1 MSQSLLEARDLRV
14 SFPHAR
20 GQVRALDGVDID
32 IAAGETVALVGESGS
47 GKSTAALTLMGVHR
61 PDAGRILFDGQDVTG
76 ARGGALKALRRQVQ
90 MVLQDPYSSLDPRW
104 TVAQIL
110 AEPLHAHEWGSRA
123 ACQRRVAELIHRVG
137 LPEDAAGRRPRE
149 FSGGQRQRI
158 SIARALALEPR
169 LVLADEP
176 VSALDVSIQAQIIN
190 LMLDVQRDTGVAYL
204 VISHDIALVHQVA
217 DRVIVLYLGQV
228 VEKGPADR
236 VIRAPLHPYTAA
248 LISAVPELDAPAGRK
263 RIVLPGEPPSPLS
276 PPSGCAFHPR
286 CPVAR
291 ERCHRERPSLSVA
304 GTGTGSVACFYAGEL
319 RPPGAPPS

>member
-1 MSQSLLEARDLRV
+1 MTRVLLAARDLHV

-20 GQVRALDGVDID
+20 GQVRALDGVDIE
-32 IAAGETVALVGESGS
+32 ITAGETVALVGESGS
-47 GKSTAALTLMGVHR
+47 GKSTAALALMGVHR
-61 PDAGRILFDGQDVTG
+61 PDSGRVLFDGQDVTG
-76 ARGGALKALRRQVQ
+76 ARGSTLKALRRQVQ

-104 TVAQIL
+104 TIERIL
-110 AEPLHAHEWGSRA
+110 REPLDAHDWGSPESRE
-123 ACQRRVAELIHRVG
+123 RRVRELIRRVG
-137 LPEDAAGRRPRE
+137 LPEDAAGRRPTE

-169 LVLADEP
+169 IVIADEP

-190 LMLDVQRDTGVAYL
+190 LLLDVQLDTGVAYL
-204 VISHDIALVHQVA
+204 VISHDIALVHQVS
-217 DRVIVLYLGQV
+217 DRVVVLYLGQV
-228 VEKGPADR
+228 VEQGPADR

-248 LISAVPELDAPAGRK
+248 LISAVPEVDASAAGR

-291 ERCHRERPSLSVA
+291 DRCRSERPPLAKA
-304 GTGTGSVACFYAGEL
+304 GAVSVACFYPGEL
-319 RPPGAPPS
+319 RPQGAATP

>member
-1 MSQSLLEARDLRV
+1 MTRALLAARDLHV

-20 GQVRALDGVDID
+20 GRVRALDGVDIEV
-32 IAAGETVALVGESGS
+32 AAGETVALVGESGS
-47 GKSTAALTLMGVHR
+47 GKSTAALAMMGVHR
-61 PDAGRILFDGQDVTG
+61 PDSGRILFDGQDVTG
-76 ARGGALKALRRQVQ
+76 VRGSALKALRRRVQ

-104 TVAQIL
+104 TVERIL
-110 AEPLHAHEWGSRA
+110 REPLDAHDWGSAEERR
-123 ACQRRVAELIHRVG
+123 RRVGELIRRVG
-137 LPEDAAGRRPRE
+137 LPEDAAGRRPTE

-169 LVLADEP
+169 LVIADEP

-190 LMLDVQRDTGVAYL
+190 LLLDVQRDTGVAYL
-204 VISHDIALVHQVA
+204 VISHDIALVHQVS

-228 VEKGPADR
+228 VEQGPADR

-248 LISAVPELDAPAGRK
+248 LISAVPELDAAAGRR
-263 RIVLPGEPPSPLS
+263 RIVLPGEPLS

-291 ERCHRERPSLSVA
+291 DRCRRERPPLARADAV
-304 GTGTGSVACFYAGEL
+304 SVACFFPGEL
-319 RPPGAPPS
+319 GPHGAAPP

>member
-1 MSQSLLEARDLRV
+1 VKQALLAARDLHV

-20 GQVRALDGVDID
+20 GRLRALDGVDIE

-47 GKSTAALTLMGVHR
+47 GKSTAALALMGVHR
-61 PDAGRILFDGQDVTG
+61 PDAGRILFDGRDVTG
-76 ARGGALKALRRQVQ
+76 ARGSALKALRRQVQ

-104 TVAQIL
+104 SVERIL
-110 AEPLHAHEWGSRA
+110 REPLDAHDWGSPEARD
-123 ACQRRVAELIHRVG
+123 RRVGELIRRVG
-137 LPEDAAGRRPRE
+137 LPEDAAGRRPTE

-169 LVLADEP
+169 LVIADEP
-176 VSALDVSIQAQIIN
+176 VSALDVSIQAQIVN
-190 LMLDVQRDTGVAYL
+190 LLLDVQRDTGVAYL
-204 VISHDIALVHQVA
+204 VISHDIALVHQVS
-217 DRVIVLYLGQV
+217 DRVIVLYLGTV
-228 VEKGPADR
+228 VEQGPADR

-248 LISAVPELDAPAGRK
+248 LISAVPELDASAGRR

-291 ERCHRERPSLSVA
+291 DRCRRERPPL
-304 GTGTGSVACFYAGEL
+304 TGADAVSVACFYPGEL
-319 RPPGAPPS
+319 RPQGRACP

>member
-1 MSQSLLEARDLRV
+1 MTRVLLAARDLHV

-20 GQVRALDGVDID
+20 GQVRALDGVDIE
-32 IAAGETVALVGESGS
+32 ITAGETVALVGESGS
-47 GKSTAALTLMGVHR
+47 GKSTAALALMGVHR
-61 PDAGRILFDGQDVTG
+61 PDSGRVLFDGQDVTG
-76 ARGGALKALRRQVQ
+76 ARGSTLKALRRQVQ

-104 TVAQIL
+104 TIERIL
-110 AEPLHAHEWGSRA
+110 REPLDAHDWGSPESRE
-123 ACQRRVAELIHRVG
+123 RRVRELIRRVG
-137 LPEDAAGRRPRE
+137 LPEDAAGRRPTE

-169 LVLADEP
+169 IVIADEP

-190 LMLDVQRDTGVAYL
+190 LLLDVQLDTGVAYL
-204 VISHDIALVHQVA
+204 VISHDIALVHQVS
-217 DRVIVLYLGQV
+217 DRVVVLYLGQV
-228 VEKGPADR
+228 VEQGPADR

-248 LISAVPELDAPAGRK
+248 LISAVPEVDASAGRR

-291 ERCHRERPSLSVA
+291 DRCRSERPPLANADAV
-304 GTGTGSVACFYAGEL
+304 SVACFYPGEL
-319 RPPGAPPS
+319 RPQGAATP

>member
-1 MSQSLLEARDLRV
+1 VSQALLAARDLHV

-20 GQVRALDGVDID
+20 GRVHALDGVDID
-32 IAAGETVALVGESGS
+32 VAAGETVALVGESGS
-47 GKSTAALTLMGVHR
+47 GKSTAALTLMGVYR
-61 PDAGRILFDGQDVTG
+61 PDSGRILFDGQDVTG
-76 ARGGALKALRRQVQ
+76 ARGGSLKALRRQMQ

-104 TVAQIL
+104 TVARIL
-110 AEPLHAHEWGSRA
+110 AEPLEAHTWGSRDGR
-123 ACQRRVAELIHRVG
+123 QRRIAELISRVG

-169 LVLADEP
+169 LVIADEP

-217 DRVIVLYLGQV
+217 DRVVVLYLGQV
-228 VEKGPADR
+228 VEQGPADR

-248 LISAVPELDAPAGRK
+248 LISAVPELDASAGRR

-291 ERCHRERPSLSVA
+291 DRCRRERPSLSSVGA
-304 GTGTGSVACFYAGEL
+304 CGVACFFPGEL
-319 RPPGAPPS
+319 RPPGARPA

>member
-1 MSQSLLEARDLRV
+1 VTRPLLAALDLHV
-14 SFPHAR
+14 SFPHPR
-20 GQVRALDGVDID
+20 GRVRALDGVDIE

-61 PDAGRILFDGQDVTG
+61 PDSGRVLFDGQDVTG
-76 ARGGALKALRRQVQ
+76 ARASALKALRRQVQ

-104 TVAQIL
+104 TVARIL
-110 AEPLHAHEWGSRA
+110 AEPLEANEWGSREA
-123 ACQRRVAELIHRVG
+123 RQRRVAELMRRVG
-137 LPEDAAGRRPRE
+137 LPEDAAGRRPTE

-169 LVLADEP
+169 LVIADEP

-190 LMLDVQRDTGVAYL
+190 LLLDVQRDTGVAYL
-204 VISHDIALVHQVA
+204 VISHDVALVHQVA
-217 DRVIVLYLGQV
+217 DRVVVLYLGQV
-228 VEKGPADR
+228 VEQGPTDR
-236 VIRAPLHPYTAA
+236 VIRAPLHPYTVA
-248 LISAVPELDAPAGRK
+248 LISAVPELEASADRR

-291 ERCHRERPSLSVA
+291 DHCRRERPLLSGVGSA
-304 GTGTGSVACFYAGEL
+304 SVACFFPGEL
-319 RPPGAPPS
+319 RPPGVRPA